1 MDAAGFRRIMGHFA
15 TGITV
20 VTTSVDG
27 KLHGMTANAV
37 TSVSLDPL
45 LLLVCVDRRSHAHE
59 QLRRSSHF
67 GVNFLA
73 EDQERISRLFAE
85 KGEPET
91 GRLRGAAYQLG
102 PSGLPRIDGCLAYL
116 ECAVRECL
124 PGGDHGVFLG
134 EPLHGDVARDAPP
147 LLYYRGGYRSLAP

>member
-1 MDAAGFRRIMGHFA
+1 MP
-15 TGITV
+15 
-20 VTTSVDG
+20 
-27 KLHGMTANAV
+27 GMPRAIFDTRQGP
-37 TSVSLDPL
+37 SGPS
-45 LLLVCVDRRSHAHE
+45 
-59 QLRRSSHF
+59 
-67 GVNFLA
+67 
-73 EDQERISRLFAE
+73 E
-85 KGEPET
+85 KMMCLPET